1 MHKHSIT
8 KKKFYGK
15 WLYKAA
21 LKIPGVAILRANS
34 LDGAIELLNKCFSDD
49 HTRYHY
55 YKKAFAN
62 KEDMTNLCQYLKSL
76 SANDW
81 YKRIERDNIDLYTN
95 DPKIH
100 NYLVNRFRHILCLVS
115 EPDISRKDEYEDT
128 HHILCK
134 KLPHDRYR
142 YRIYLK
148 PHNMHGDKSA
158 KKNYIDWLETQNS
171 VLISQAVKKWFI
183 VTDWNWDP
191 RYILVEDHKTLLF
204 LHMRNSEV
212 LGRIYEYILSDK

>member
-15 WLYKAA
+15 WLYKAT
-21 LKIPGVAILRANS
+21 LKIPGIAVLRMNTLDDTIDLSDKSIL
-34 LDGAIELLNKCFSDD
+34 DEYVG
-49 HTRYHY
+49 YHY
-55 YKKAFAN
+55 YKKVFAN
-62 KEDMTNLCQYLKSL
+62 KEDITSLCQYLKSL
-76 SANDW
+76 NTNDW

-95 DPKIH
+95 DPTIY
-100 NYLVNRFRHILCLVS
+100 NYLIDRFQHILCLTV
-115 EPDISRKDEYEDT
+115 EPDISRKEEYEDN

-142 YRIYLK
+142 YRVYLK
-148 PHNMHGDKSA
+148 PHKMNSDRSA
-158 KKNYIDWLETQNS
+158 KQNN
-171 VLISQAVKKWFI
+171 VLISQAVKNWFI
-183 VTDWNWDP
+183 ATDWNWDP

-212 LGRIYEYILSDK
+212 LGRIYEYALSDK

>member
-15 WLYKAA
+15 WLYKAT
-21 LKIPGVAILRANS
+21 LRIPGIPILRMNS
-34 LDGAIELLNKCFSDD
+34 LDNAIDLLSKSCLDEYIG
-49 HTRYHY
+49 YHY
-55 YKKAFAN
+55 YKKASAN
-62 KEDMTNLCQYLKSL
+62 KEDMTGLCQYLKSL
-76 SANDW
+76 NTNDW

-95 DPKIH
+95 DPTIY
-100 NYLVNRFRHILCLVS
+100 NYLIDRFQHILCLTV
-115 EPDISRKDEYEDT
+115 EPDISRKEEYEDN

-142 YRIYLK
+142 YRVYLK
-148 PHNMHGDKSA
+148 PHKMNSDRSA
-158 KKNYIDWLETQNS
+158 KQSYISWLENQNN
-171 VLISQAVKKWFI
+171 VLISQAVKNWFI
-183 VTDWNWDP
+183 ATDWNWDP

-212 LGRIYEYILSDK
+212 LGRIYEYALSDK

>member
-15 WLYKAA
+15 WLYKAT
-21 LKIPGVAILRANS
+21 LKIPGIAVLRMNTLDDTIDLSDKSIL
-34 LDGAIELLNKCFSDD
+34 DEYVG
-49 HTRYHY
+49 YHY
-55 YKKAFAN
+55 YKKVFAN
-62 KEDMTNLCQYLKSL
+62 KEDITSLCEYLKSL
-76 SANDW
+76 NTNDW

-95 DPKIH
+95 DPTIY
-100 NYLVNRFRHILCLVS
+100 NYLIDRFQHILCLTV
-115 EPDISRKDEYEDT
+115 EPDISRKEEYEDN

-142 YRIYLK
+142 YRVYLK
-148 PHNMHGDKSA
+148 PHKMNSDRSA
-158 KKNYIDWLETQNS
+158 KQSYISWLENQNN
-171 VLISQAVKKWFI
+171 VLISQAVKNWFI
-183 VTDWNWDP
+183 ATDWNWDP

-212 LGRIYEYILSDK
+212 LGRIYEYALSDK

>member
-15 WLYKAA
+15 WLYKAT
-21 LKIPGVAILRANS
+21 LRIPGIAVLRMNT
-34 LDGAIELLNKCFSDD
+34 LDDTIDLSDKSNLNEYVG
-49 HTRYHY
+49 YHY
-55 YKKAFAN
+55 YKKVFAN
-62 KEDMTNLCQYLKSL
+62 KEDITSLCQYLKSL
-76 SANDW
+76 SIEDW

-95 DPKIH
+95 DPEIY
-100 NYLVNRFRHILCLVS
+100 NGLIDRFQHILYLTS
-115 EPDISRKDEYEDT
+115 EPDISRKQEYEDK

-142 YRIYLK
+142 YRVFLK
-148 PHNMHGDKSA
+148 PHKMNSDRSA
-158 KKNYIDWLETQNS
+158 KQSYINWLENQNN
-171 VLISQAVKKWFI
+171 VLISQAVKNWFI
-183 VTDWNWDP
+183 ATDWNWDP

-212 LGRIYEYILSDK
+212 LGRIYEYVLSDK